1 MVNKI
6 EFKCNFPKLCNQANA
21 KLVWIDEI
29 RDCDFILKY
38 PHLKALFEYDTKQPD
53 GKFYNIN
60 RGDYLLLFFV
70 GDKVIMFSTLRR
82 DNPSNRSKYINKIG
96 KWFEVEI
103 KADND
108 KRSVSEK

>member
-6 EFKCNFPKLCNQANA
+6 KFDCNYPKLCNQAHA

-53 GKFYNIN
+53 GKFYNIK
-60 RGDYLLLFFV
+60 RGDYLLLLFV
-70 GDKVIMFSTLRR
+70 GDKGIMFSTVRR

-96 KWFEVEI
+96 KLFVVEV
-103 KADND
+103 KSDNI
-108 KRSVSEK
+108 

>member
-1 MVNKI
+1 MANVIK
-6 EFKCNFPKLCNQANA
+6 FDCNYPKLCNQAHA

-53 GKFYNIN
+53 GKFCSIK
-60 RGDYLLLFFV
+60 RGDYLLLLFV
-70 GDKVIMFSTLRR
+70 GDKGIMFSTVRR

-96 KWFEVEI
+96 KLFDIEVKDANI
-103 KADND
+103 
-108 KRSVSEK
+108 